1 VKVLIGTTVFTLICI
16 LNLVSF
22 FSHCVL
28 LSQKSATIALSS
40 WCVQILILH
49 ENHFISLSPG
59 QSSVIYYGLMNQIDL
74 GADYSFS
81 YHLGEFLKFLHILNL
96 SYQLQE

>member
-1 VKVLIGTTVFTLICI
+1 MKVLIGTTVFTLICI

-28 LSQKSATIALSS
+28 PSQKSVTIALSS
-40 WCVQILILH
+40 GCVQILILH
-49 ENHFISLSPG
+49 ESHFISLSPG
-59 QSSVIYYGLMNQIDL
+59 QSSVIYYGLMNQTDL

-96 SYQLQE
+96 SSRFQE